1 MLLFSVIVPFIKM
14 ALLGVILWI
23 KNPATKYRLYL
34 FTRSLSKWAM
44 ADVFAVGVFI
54 AFMAGNAIDNL
65 DAKIHPGFY
74 YFVAYC
80 LVSNLSFQFLHVPAP
95 QEITNNK

>member
-1 MLLFSVIVPFIKM
+1 LPS
-14 ALLGVILWI
+14 
-23 KNPATKYRLYL
+23 
-34 FTRSLSKWAM
+34 
-44 ADVFAVGVFI
+44 GVFI

-95 QEITNNK
+95 DQAPTTIVKPA